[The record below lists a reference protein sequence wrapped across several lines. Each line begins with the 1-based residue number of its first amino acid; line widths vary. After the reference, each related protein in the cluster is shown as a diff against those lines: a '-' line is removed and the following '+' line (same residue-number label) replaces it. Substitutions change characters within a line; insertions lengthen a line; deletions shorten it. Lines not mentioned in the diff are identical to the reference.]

1 MVLWEGGLH
10 SPSVP
15 PRSRPDDAASRCLSV
30 RPARHQRVWPPAL
43 IASACAIAG
52 GPPEVA
58 GYETAETIE

>member
-1 MVLWEGGLH
+1 MRRAGVFSFGRHATSG
-10 SPSVP
+10 
-15 PRSRPDDAASRCLSV
+15 V
-30 RPARHQRVWPPAL
+30 RPPAL